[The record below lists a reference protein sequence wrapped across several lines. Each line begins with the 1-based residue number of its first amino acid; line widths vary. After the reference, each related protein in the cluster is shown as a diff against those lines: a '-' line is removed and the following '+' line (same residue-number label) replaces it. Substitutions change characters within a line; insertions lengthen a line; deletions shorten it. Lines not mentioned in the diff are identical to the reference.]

1 MKVAV
6 GLREIS
12 EENFRFIA
20 QLGVQHV
27 KLDHWDTLMTEDNAC
42 GVMDVGAIR
51 KLKNSLAEF
60 GISPYVFLLPQGPNT
75 QYWNARFGQSDEAD
89 REIENVCE
97 TIRVC
102 GGEGIPVVE
111 WTWSVPDVWGR
122 VPGPNTAG
130 RGGARVSRFDESQLS
145 DEWPEVYGDGMSA
158 EQMWDNITYFME
170 RVVPVAE
177 EAGVLMAMHHHDPPT
192 ETLCGEARILND
204 FEGMKRLIEVVDS
217 PANGLNIC
225 QGTVT
230 EQAGS
235 DVLEIIRYFGERDKI
250 HHCHFRN
257 VKGSVPAFDEAFID
271 DGDVDMYE
279 AIKVYKEVG
288 YEHCLMPDHMPIMA
302 ADPNRNAS
310 RAYAVG
316 YIRALMHVIGEL

>member
-1 MKVAV
+1 MKLAV
-6 GLREIS
+6 GLRELS
-12 EENFRFIA
+12 DENFRFIA
-20 QLGVQHV
+20 QLGVHNV
-27 KLDHWDTLMTEDNAC
+27 KIANWNTLMTEPNRR
-42 GVMDVGAIR
+42 GVMDTAEIR
-51 KLKNSLAEF
+51 KLKSWLGEYD
-60 GISPYVFLLPQGPNT
+60 IRPYIFLLPQGHNT
-75 QYWNARFGQSDEAD
+75 QYWNARFGRSEQAN

-97 TIRVC
+97 TLRVC

-122 VPGPNTAG
+122 IPGPNSAG
-130 RGGARVSRFDESQLS
+130 RGGAQVSRFDENQL
-145 DEWPEVYGDGMSA
+145 DRKWPEYCVEMSA
-158 EQMWDNITYFME
+158 DEMWDNVTYFME
-170 RVVPVAE
+170 QVMPVAE

-192 ETLCGEARILND
+192 ETLCGEARILKD
-204 FEGMKRLIEVVDS
+204 FEGMKKLIEVVDS

-225 QGTVT
+225 QGSVA
-230 EQAGS
+230 EQADS

-257 VKGSVPAFDEAFID
+257 VKGSVPAFDESFID

-288 YEHCLMPDHMPIMA
+288 YEHCLLPDHVPTMA
-302 ADPNRNAS
+302 ADPNGNAS

-316 YIRALMHVIGEL
+316 YIRALMHVIGEI

>member
-6 GLREIS
+6 GLGELS
-12 EENFRFIA
+12 EDNFRFIA
-20 QLGVQHV
+20 QLGVGHV
-27 KLDHWDTLMTEDNAC
+27 KLDHWDTLMTEPNAC
-42 GVMDVGAIR
+42 GVMDAQQIR
-51 KLKNSLAEF
+51 RLKSWLGEF
-60 GISPYVFLLPQGPNT
+60 DITPYVFLLPQGHNT
-75 QYWNARFGQSDEAD
+75 QYWNARLGQSDEAD

-122 VPGPNTAG
+122 IPGPNSAG
-130 RGGARVSRFDESQLS
+130 RGGARVSRFDENRLNG
-145 DEWPEVYGDGMSA
+145 EWPDYCVNMSA
-158 EQMWDNITYFME
+158 RQMWDNITYFME
-170 RVVPVAE
+170 RVMPVAE

-204 FEGMKRLIEVVDS
+204 FEGMKKLIEVVDS

-225 QGTVT
+225 QGTLA

-235 DVLEIIRYFGERDKI
+235 DVLGTIRYFGERGKI

-279 AIKVYKEVG
+279 AIQVYKEVG
-288 YEHCLMPDHMPIMA
+288 YEHCLMPDHMPRMD

-316 YIRALMHVIGEL
+316 YIRALMHAIGEI